1 MVRYGKVRYD
11 MMGGFK
17 EVMSTGT
24 INILENVRILIL
36 ILILYFRRDHTSL
49 IRQGKKRKD
58 KGEERDGKVAGKHA
72 CGSQQL
78 CLPRLA

>member
-1 MVRYGKVRYD
+1 

-24 INILENVRILIL
+24 INILENVLILIL
-36 ILILYFRRDHTSL
+36 ILILYFRRDHRSL

-58 KGEERDGKVAGKHA
+58 KGRMG
-72 CGSQQL
+72 
-78 CLPRLA
+78 RLLAD